1 MRPEILACG
10 GDEATALLPPT
21 HSRLEMTMLMKTVN
35 RALIVAMA
43 CVSLHAAADTLPPA
57 KMKEMMSLASMDTN
71 KDGRVSREEFL
82 AMMGKIYDMKMEDM
96 GVKDGKI
103 DAAQLQALHRALW
116 VAAGGG
122 Q

>member
-1 MRPEILACG
+1 
-10 GDEATALLPPT
+10 
-21 HSRLEMTMLMKTVN
+21 MTMLMKTVN

-57 KMKEMMSLASMDTN
+57 KMKEMMSFTMMDAN
-71 KDGRVSREEFL
+71 KDGKVSREEFL
-82 AMMGKIYDMKMEDM
+82 AMMGKVYDMKMQDM

-103 DAAQLQALHRALW
+103 DAKQLEALHRAIW
-116 VAAGGG
+116 GATGG